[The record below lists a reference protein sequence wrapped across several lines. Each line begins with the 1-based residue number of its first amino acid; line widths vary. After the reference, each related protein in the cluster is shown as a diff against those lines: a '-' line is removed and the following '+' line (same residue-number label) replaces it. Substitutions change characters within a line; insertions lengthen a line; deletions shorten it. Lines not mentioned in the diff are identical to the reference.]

1 MIMPSFLLSLFFVH
15 AISHTTILKPTRI
28 TISTTF
34 SIKNAIGL
42 MDDATPSTSSILKI
56 LDPTT
61 FPTAISGSFF
71 FAATMDVTSSGR
83 LVPTATTVRVSPKLL
98 ATIVAPSTTK
108 SPPNLIAAAPPMIYT
123 IHFHAG
129 NVSISSSPASRLAF
143 NAEKII
149 HKR

>member
-56 LDPTT
+56 LDPKIL
-61 FPTAISGSFF
+61 PIEIELSF
-71 FAATMDVTSSGR
+71 
-83 LVPTATTVRVSPKLL
+83 
-98 ATIVAPSTTK
+98 
-108 SPPNLIAAAPPMIYT
+108 LIAAISEAENS
-123 IHFHAG
+123 G
-129 NVSISSSPASRLAF
+129 ISSA
-143 NAEKII
+143 
-149 HKR
+149 